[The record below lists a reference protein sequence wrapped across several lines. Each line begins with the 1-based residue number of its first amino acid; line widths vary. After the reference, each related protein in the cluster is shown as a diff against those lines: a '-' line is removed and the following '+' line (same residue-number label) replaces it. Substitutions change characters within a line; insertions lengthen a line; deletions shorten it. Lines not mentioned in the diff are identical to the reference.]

1 MTTDKVYT
9 IQLTSRMLLKV
20 AVRGREIEK
29 TLRVFAMTTTVAMAS
44 ITTAM
49 ATVTMPTITTIVRR
63 AVTMVGAV
71 VLLHIHLQEAP

>member
-1 MTTDKVYT
+1 
-9 IQLTSRMLLKV
+9 V
-20 AVRGREIEK
+20 AVRGQEIRK
-29 TLRVFAMTTTVAMAS
+29 ALRMFATTTTVAMTS

-49 ATVTMPTITTIVRR
+49 ATATMPTITITARR